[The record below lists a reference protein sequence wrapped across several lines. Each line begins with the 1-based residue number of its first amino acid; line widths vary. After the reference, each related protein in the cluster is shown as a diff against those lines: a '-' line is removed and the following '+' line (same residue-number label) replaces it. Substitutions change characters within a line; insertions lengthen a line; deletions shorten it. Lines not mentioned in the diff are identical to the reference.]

1 MLLSELQTGERGV
14 VVRVAGHGAFRKRII
29 EMGFI
34 KGATVE
40 SVQNAPLN
48 DPIKYR
54 ILNFEVSLRRS
65 DAEKVEIVSEHEAER
80 EIVNHDDYRPIDN
93 PDCDA
98 MHHIAEERGKTINV
112 ALVGNPNCGKTSI
125 FNIAAH
131 AHERVGN
138 YSGVTVDE
146 KVGTFQH
153 GGYTFNL
160 IDLPG
165 TYSLSAYSPEELYVR
180 KHILEK
186 NPDIILNVV
195 DGSNLERNLYLTT
208 QLIDMDITMVMALNM
223 YDELQRS
230 GDKLDIDQLSTL
242 LGMPI
247 EPTTGRNGDGI
258 DRLFD
263 TIIEVFLGNRSGLSD
278 RSNLNNQSFRHIHV
292 NHGRELERC
301 ITTLRSEL
309 RDHGFSDT
317 LSTRFLAIKLLEN
330 DKQLEQYV
338 EERDPDGSVLMM
350 RDEIADKFQK
360 EIGRRLVDKE
370 ISNGHQVTV
379 EDEHQDIESAITD
392 AKYAFVRGALAE
404 CYVKNKK
411 STLHAHT
418 DKIDA
423 IATHKWLGYPVFL
436 CVLFFTF
443 FCTFFIGQYPMNWI
457 DALFEWIGSL
467 VEKAM
472 PDGPLQSLLVDGIIS
487 GVGSVIVFLPQI
499 LILYLFISAMED
511 SGYMA
516 RAAFIIDKFMHRMGL
531 HGKSF
536 IPMIMGFGC
545 NVPAIMATRTIED
558 RKSRLLTM
566 LIIPMMSCSAR
577 IPVYVILTGAFF
589 GGVKAA
595 FIMMGLYMIGMIM
608 AVLMAKLFSRF
619 FVKGESLPFV
629 MELPPYRMPTAKAVL
644 RHTWEKGKEYLK
656 KMATII
662 LGASII
668 VWALSYYPTHEN
680 PHYQAEHSY
689 MAQIGK
695 AIEPAMKP
703 CGFDWRQSV
712 SLLAGVGAKEVVAST
727 MGVLYSTGAELSDP
741 SNLSYLSDSSDSS
754 DSSDKSDLSDQANK
768 AELSDLIRHN
778 MTPLSALSM
787 LLFILLYMPCVSTIV
802 AIKNESGKWKWA
814 LFTVAYTIILAW
826 VAATA
831 FYQLGSLIV

>member
-1 MLLSELQTGERGV
+1 MLLSELQTGERAV
-14 VVRVAGHGAFRKRII
+14 VVRVSGHGAFRKRII

-34 KGATVE
+34 KGVTVE
-40 SVQNAPLN
+40 AVLNAPLK

-54 ILNFEVSLRRS
+54 IMNFEVSLRRNDARKVEVVS
-65 DAEKVEIVSEHEAER
+65 ESEAEKEIVH
-80 EIVNHDDYRPIDN
+80 HDDYRPLEA

-98 MHHIAEERGKTINV
+98 MHHIAEERSKTINV

-146 KVGTFQH
+146 KVGTFTH

-160 IDLPG
+160 VDLPG

-180 KHILEK
+180 KHIIEK
-186 NPDIILNVV
+186 SPDIILNVV

-230 GDKLDIDQLSTL
+230 GDRLDIEQLSTL

-247 EPTTGRNGDGI
+247 VPTTGRSGDGI

-263 TIIEVFLGNRSGLSD
+263 KIIEVYEGRD
-278 RSNLNNQSFRHIHV
+278 TKTRHIHV
-292 NHGRELERC
+292 NHGKVLGDCIARLRTELYE
-301 ITTLRSEL
+301 
-309 RDHGFSDT
+309 HGFSDT
-317 LSTRFLAIKLLEN
+317 LSTRFLSIKLLEN
-330 DKQLEQYV
+330 DRQLEQYV
-338 EERDPDGSVLMM
+338 AERDPDGSVLKM
-350 RDEIADKFQK
+350 RNRIAEEFKK
-360 EIGRRLVDKE
+360 ESGRRLVDKD
-370 ISNGHQVTV
+370 ISKGHQVTV
-379 EDEHQDIESAITD
+379 EDEPQDIESAITD

-404 CYVKNKK
+404 CYVKNEK
-411 STLHAHT
+411 STLHANT

-423 IATHKWLGYPVFL
+423 VVTHRWIGYPVFL
-436 CVLFFTF
+436 LVMFVTF
-443 FCTFFIGQYPMNWI
+443 FCTFAIGQYPMDWLE
-457 DALFEWIGSL
+457 ALFGWLGEWIGSMMS
-467 VEKAM
+467 E
-472 PDGPLQSLLVDGIIS
+472 GPLKSLICDGIIA
-487 GVGSVIVFLPQI
+487 GVGSVLVFLPNI
-499 LILYLFISAMED
+499 LILYLFISFMED

-516 RAAFIIDKFMHRMGL
+516 RAAFIMDKLMHRMGL

-558 RKSRLLTM
+558 RRSRLLTM
-566 LIIPMMSCSAR
+566 LVIPMMSCSAR
-577 IPVYVILTGAFF
+577 IPVYVILVSAFF
-589 GGVKAA
+589 SKWAA
-595 FIMMGLYMIGMIM
+595 FVLMGLYLLCMVM

-656 KMATII
+656 KMGTII

-668 VWALSYYPTHEN
+668 VWALSYFPTNEDRQV
-680 PHYQAEHSY
+680 QADNSY
-689 MAQIGK
+689 MAKIGK
-695 AIEPAMKP
+695 TIEPAMRP

-727 MGVLYSTGAELSDP
+727 MAVVYATSSDEAELLEEDFESEENE
-741 SNLSYLSDSSDSS
+741 SRIS
-754 DSSDKSDLSDQANK
+754 
-768 AELSDLIRHN
+768 ELIRNN
-778 MTPLSALSM
+778 MTPLSAASM
-787 LLFILLYMPCVSTIV
+787 LLFILLYMPCVSTII

-814 LFTVAYTIILAW
+814 MFTVAYTIGLAW
-826 VAATA
+826 IVSALV
-831 FYQLGSLIV
+831 FQIGSLLI

>member
-1 MLLSELQTGERGV
+1 MLLSELQTGKKGV

-34 KGATVE
+34 KDVTVE
-40 SVQNAPLN
+40 AILNAPLK

-65 DAEKVEIVSEHEAER
+65 DAMKVEIVSEEEAER
-80 EIVNHDDYRPIDN
+80 EIVNHDDFKPLEDPN
-93 PDCDA
+93 CDA
-98 MHHIAEERGKTINV
+98 MHHIAEERKKTINV

-146 KVGTFQH
+146 KVGTFTH

-180 KHILEK
+180 KHIIEK

-230 GDKLDIDQLSTL
+230 GDQLDIEQLSTL

-247 EPTTGRNGDGI
+247 IPTTGRSGDGI

-263 TIIEVFLGNRSGLSD
+263 KIIEVFEGRDNKT
-278 RSNLNNQSFRHIHV
+278 RHIHV
-292 NHGRELERC
+292 NHGKELEQC
-301 ITTLRSEL
+301 IKKLRTEL
-309 RDHGFSDT
+309 YEHGFSDS
-317 LSTRFLAIKLLEN
+317 LSTRFLSIKLLEN
-330 DKQLEQYV
+330 DHQLEQYTS
-338 EERDPDGSVLMM
+338 ERDPDGSVLKM
-350 RDEIADKFQK
+350 RDEIASQFKRNS
-360 EIGRRLVDKE
+360 GRRLVDKD
-370 ISNGHQVTV
+370 ISKGHQVSV
-379 EDEHQDIESAITD
+379 DDEQQDIESAITD

-404 CYVKNKK
+404 CYHKNEK

-423 IATHKWLGYPVFL
+423 IVTHRWLGYPVFL
-436 CVLFFTF
+436 IFMFITF
-443 FCTFFIGQYPMNWI
+443 YCTFALGAYPMDWLETLFAWMGDI
-457 DALFEWIGSL
+457 VGDAMS
-467 VEKAM
+467 
-472 PDGPLQSLLVDGIIS
+472 DGPLKSLICDGIIA
-487 GVGSVIVFLPQI
+487 GVGSVLVFLPNI
-499 LILYLFISAMED
+499 LILYLFISFMED

-516 RAAFIIDKFMHRMGL
+516 RAAFIMDKLMHRMGL

-545 NVPAIMATRTIED
+545 NVPAVMATRTIED

-566 LIIPMMSCSAR
+566 LVIPMMSCSAR
-577 IPVYVILTGAFF
+577 IPVYVILVSAFF
-589 GGVKAA
+589 SHYAA
-595 FIMMGLYMIGMIM
+595 LVLTGLYLLGMVM

-619 FVKGESLPFV
+619 VVKGDSLPFV

-656 KMATII
+656 KMGTII
-662 LGASII
+662 LAASII
-668 VWALSYYPTHEN
+668 VWALSYFPTNEDRRV
-680 PHYQAEHSY
+680 QAENSY
-689 MAQIGK
+689 MAKIGK
-695 AIEPAMKP
+695 TIEPAMRP

-712 SLLAGVGAKEVVAST
+712 SLLSGVGAKEVVAST
-727 MGVLYSTGAELSDP
+727 MAVVSSTSSDEAELLEEDFESEEGE
-741 SNLSYLSDSSDSS
+741 SRIS
-754 DSSDKSDLSDQANK
+754 
-768 AELSDLIRHN
+768 ELIRNN
-778 MTPLSALSM
+778 MAPLSAASM
-787 LLFILLYMPCVSTIV
+787 LLFILLYMPCISTII
-802 AIKNESGKWKWA
+802 AIKNESGRWRWA
-814 LFTVAYTIILAW
+814 FFTMAYTIGLAW
-826 VAATA
+826 IASTLL
-831 FYQLGSLIV
+831 FQIGSLLL

>member
-1 MLLSELQTGERGV
+1 MLLSDLKTGEKGV

-34 KGATVE
+34 KGVKVE
-40 SVQNAPLN
+40 AVLNAPLN

-54 ILNFEVSLRRS
+54 IMNFEVSLRRS
-65 DAEKVEIVSEHEAER
+65 DAQKVEVVSEAEAER
-80 EIVNHDDYRPIDN
+80 EIAHHDDYKPLDA

-98 MHHIAEERGKTINV
+98 LHHIAEHRSRTINV

-146 KVGTFQH
+146 KVGTFTH

-160 IDLPG
+160 VDLPG

-223 YDELQRS
+223 YDELKKS
-230 GDKLDIDQLSTL
+230 GDNLDISQLSTL

-247 EPTTGRNGDGI
+247 VPTTGRSGDGI

-263 TIIEVFLGNRSGLSD
+263 TIIEVFERENGLSSD
-278 RSNLNNQSFRHIHV
+278 KNDGATLYRHIHV
-292 NHGRELERC
+292 NHGAELERH
-301 ITTLRSEL
+301 IRTLRTEL
-309 RDHGFSDT
+309 YEHGFSDN
-317 LSTRFLAIKLLEN
+317 LSTRFLSIKLLEN
-330 DKQLEQYV
+330 DAQLEDYV
-338 EERDPDGSVLMM
+338 REHDPDGSVLKM
-350 RDEIADKFQK
+350 RDEIAGEYQSSS
-360 EIGRRLVDKE
+360 GRRV
-370 ISNGHQVTV
+370 V
-379 EDEHQDIESAITD
+379 EKKPSHLGIEDQPQDIESAITD

-404 CYVKNKK
+404 CYSRNEK
-411 STLHAHT
+411 STLHRHT
-418 DKIDA
+418 DRIDA
-423 IATHKWLGYPVFL
+423 LVTHRWLGYPIF
-436 CVLFFTF
+436 LFFMFVTF
-443 FCTFFIGQYPMNWI
+443 FCTFAIGQYPMDWI
-457 DALFEWIGSL
+457 DSLFTWLGDL
-467 VEKAM
+467 VGGAM
-472 PDGPLQSLLVDGIIS
+472 SPGPLRSLLVDGIIT
-487 GVGSVIVFLPQI
+487 GVGSVIVFLPNI
-499 LILYLFISAMED
+499 LILYLFISFMED

-516 RAAFIIDKFMHRMGL
+516 RAAFIMDKLMHRMGL

-545 NVPAIMATRTIED
+545 NVPAVMATRTIED

-566 LIIPMMSCSAR
+566 LVIPMMSCSAR
-577 IPVYVILTGAFF
+577 IPVYVILTSAFF
-589 GGVKAA
+589 SQYAA
-595 FIMMGLYMIGMIM
+595 FVLTGLYMLGMLM

-656 KMATII
+656 KMGTII
-662 LGASII
+662 LVASVL
-668 VWALSYYPTHEN
+668 VWALGYFPHQGENITAHEQMENSYLGR
-680 PHYQAEHSY
+680 
-689 MAQIGK
+689 IGK
-695 AIEPAMKP
+695 TIEPVMRP

-712 SLLAGVGAKEVVAST
+712 SLLAGVAAKEVVAST
-727 MGVLYSTGAELSDP
+727 MGVLYASAAEETQLEEIGMDSDEG
-741 SNLSYLSDSSDSS
+741 
-754 DSSDKSDLSDQANK
+754 
-768 AELSDLIRHN
+768 ELHIARLVQDN
-778 MTPLSALSM
+778 MSPLAAASM
-787 LLFILLYMPCVSTIV
+787 LLFILLYMPCLSTIV

-814 LFTVAYTIILAW
+814 LFTVAYTIGLAW
-826 VAATA
+826 VVSTL
-831 FYQLGSLIV
+831 FFQIGSLIF

>member
-1 MLLSELQTGERGV
+1 MLLSELQTGAKGV

-34 KGATVE
+34 KGMEVTAVL
-40 SVQNAPLN
+40 NAPLK

-54 ILNFEVSLRRS
+54 IMNFEVSLRRA
-65 DAEKVEIVSEHEAER
+65 DAEKVEIVTPDEAER
-80 EIVNHDDYRPIDN
+80 EIVNHDDYRGIE
-93 PDCDA
+93 A
-98 MHHIAEERGKTINV
+98 GETTLQHIVSDRSRTINV

-146 KVGTFQH
+146 KVGTFEH
-153 GGYTFNL
+153 GGYTFHL
-160 IDLPG
+160 VDLPG

-180 KHILEK
+180 RHIIEK

-230 GDKLDIDQLSTL
+230 GDQLDIAQLSTL

-247 EPTTGRNGDGI
+247 VPTTGRNGDGI

-263 TIIEVFLGNRSGLSD
+263 KIIEVFEGRD
-278 RSNLNNQSFRHIHV
+278 DKTRHIHV
-292 NHGRELERC
+292 NHGTDLERC
-301 ITTLRSEL
+301 IRRLRTEL
-309 RDHGFSDT
+309 YEHGFSDS

-330 DKQLEQYV
+330 DRQLEQYAA
-338 EERDPDGSVLMM
+338 ERDPDGSVLAM
-350 RDEIADKFQK
+350 RNQIAEEYKK
-360 EIGRRLVDKE
+360 TSGRRLVDKD
-370 ISNGHQVTV
+370 ISKGHQVTV
-379 EDEHQDIESAITD
+379 EAEHQDIESAITD

-404 CYVKNKK
+404 CYHRNEK
-411 STLHAHT
+411 STLHRHT
-418 DKIDA
+418 DRIDA
-423 IATHKWLGYPVFL
+423 VVTHRWLGYPLFL
-436 CVLFFTF
+436 VVMFITF
-443 FCTFFIGQYPMNWI
+443 WCTFALGQYPMDWI
-457 DALFEWIGSL
+457 DALFGWLGDL
-467 VEKAM
+467 VRDHMA
-472 PDGPLQSLLVDGIIS
+472 DGPLRSLLADGIIA
-487 GVGSVIVFLPQI
+487 GVGSVIVFLPNI
-499 LILYLFISAMED
+499 LILYLFISFMED

-516 RAAFIIDKFMHRMGL
+516 RAAFIMDKLMHRMGL

-566 LIIPMMSCSAR
+566 LVIPMMSCSAR
-577 IPVYVILTGAFF
+577 IPVYVILVSAFF
-589 GGVKAA
+589 SQWAA
-595 FIMMGLYMIGMIM
+595 FILTGLYLLGMVM

-619 FVKGESLPFV
+619 FVRGESLPFV

-656 KMATII
+656 KMGTII

-668 VWALSYYPTHEN
+668 VWALSYFPTN
-680 PHYQAEHSY
+680 DNRIAQAENSY
-689 MAQIGK
+689 MARIGK
-695 AIEPAMKP
+695 TIEPAMRP

-727 MGVLYSTGAELSDP
+727 MAVVYATSDDEAEQLEADFESE
-741 SNLSYLSDSSDSS
+741 SG
-754 DSSDKSDLSDQANK
+754 
-768 AELSDLIRHN
+768 ELRVSQLVRTH
-778 MTPLSALSM
+778 MSPLSAASM
-787 LLFILLYMPCVSTIV
+787 LLFILLYMPCISTIV
-802 AIKNESGKWKWA
+802 AIKNESGRWKWA
-814 LFTVAYTIILAW
+814 LFTMAYTIGLAW
-826 VAATA
+826 IVSTL
-831 FYQLGSLIV
+831 FFQIGSLLI

>member
-1 MLLSELQTGERGV
+1 MLLSDLQSGESGV

-34 KGATVE
+34 KGVTV
-40 SVQNAPLN
+40 QAILNAPLK

-54 ILNFEVSLRRS
+54 IMNFEVSLRRS
-65 DAEKVEIVSEHEAER
+65 DAEKVEIVTLAEAEK
-80 EIVNHDDYRPIDN
+80 EIASHKDFRAIDA
-93 PDCDA
+93 PEKKLE
-98 MHHIAEERGKTINV
+98 HIAEHRTHTINV

-146 KVGTFQH
+146 KVGVFQYE
-153 GGYTFNL
+153 GYTFNL
-160 IDLPG
+160 VDLPG

-186 NPDIILNVV
+186 DPDIILNVV

-230 GDKLDIDQLSTL
+230 GDHLDIEQLSTL

-247 EPTTGRNGDGI
+247 VPTTGRNGQGI
-258 DRLFD
+258 ADLFNK
-263 TIIEVFLGNRSGLSD
+263 IIEVFEGRD
-278 RSNLNNQSFRHIHV
+278 TKTRHIHV
-292 NHGRELERC
+292 NHGPELERC
-301 ITTLRSEL
+301 ITTLRTEL
-309 RDHGFSDT
+309 YEHGFSDR

-330 DKQLEQYV
+330 DRQLEQYAA
-338 EERDPDGSVLMM
+338 ERDTDGSVLAM
-350 RDEIADKFQK
+350 RNQIAEEYKRSS
-360 EIGRRLVDKE
+360 GHLLVDNRDD
-370 ISNGHQVTV
+370 SGHKVAV
-379 EDEHQDIESAITD
+379 EQSRQDIESAITD

-404 CYVKNKK
+404 CYTKNEK
-411 STLHAHT
+411 STLHQLT

-423 IATHKWLGYPVFL
+423 VVTHRWIGYPVFL
-436 CVLFFTF
+436 IVMFITF
-443 FCTFFIGQYPMNWI
+443 FCTFAVGQYPMDWLESLFGWLG
-457 DALFEWIGSL
+457 DAVGS
-467 VEKAM
+467 VMSE
-472 PDGPLQSLLVDGIIS
+472 GPLRSLLVDGIIA
-487 GVGSVIVFLPQI
+487 GVGSVLVFLPNI
-499 LILYLFISAMED
+499 LILYLFISFMED

-516 RAAFIIDKFMHRMGL
+516 RAAFIMDKLMHRMGL

-566 LIIPMMSCSAR
+566 LVIPMMSCSAR
-577 IPVYVILTGAFF
+577 IPVYVILVSAFF
-589 GGVKAA
+589 SQYAA
-595 FIMMGLYMIGMIM
+595 YVLTGLYLLGMVM

-656 KMATII
+656 KMGTII

-668 VWALSYYPTHEN
+668 VWALSYFPTN
-680 PHYQAEHSY
+680 DNRQLQAENSY
-689 MAQIGK
+689 MAKIGK
-695 AIEPAMKP
+695 TIEPAMRP

-712 SLLAGVGAKEVVAST
+712 SLLAGIGAKEVVAST
-727 MGVLYSTGAELSDP
+727 MAVVYATSDDEAVALEEDFESEEGGSRISELVR
-741 SNLSYLSDSSDSS
+741 N
-754 DSSDKSDLSDQANK
+754 
-768 AELSDLIRHN
+768 N
-778 MTPLSALSM
+778 MSPLSAASM
-787 LLFILLYMPCVSTIV
+787 LLFILLYMPCISTIV

-814 LFTVAYTIILAW
+814 LFTVAYTIGLAW
-826 VAATA
+826 IVATA
-831 FYQLGSLIV
+831 FFQIGSLLL

>member
-1 MLLSELQTGERGV
+1 MLLSELQTGERAV
-14 VVRVAGHGAFRKRII
+14 VVRVSGHGAFRKRII

-34 KGATVE
+34 KGVTVE
-40 SVQNAPLN
+40 AVLNAPLN

-54 ILNFEVSLRRS
+54 IMNFEVSLRRS
-65 DAEKVEIVSEHEAER
+65 DAQKVEIVSEKEAER
-80 EIVNHDDYRPIDN
+80 EIVNHADYKPLEVPGSD
-93 PDCDA
+93 P
-98 MHHIAEERGKTINV
+98 MHHIAEERSKTINV

-146 KVGTFQH
+146 KVGTFSH

-160 IDLPG
+160 TDLPG

-180 KHILEK
+180 KHIIEK
-186 NPDIILNVV
+186 TPDIILNVV

-223 YDELQRS
+223 YDELQKS
-230 GDKLDIDQLSTL
+230 GDRLDMEQLSTL

-247 EPTTGRNGDGI
+247 VPTTGRSGDGI

-263 TIIEVFLGNRSGLSD
+263 KIIEVYEGRD
-278 RSNLNNQSFRHIHV
+278 TKTRHIHV
-292 NHGRELERC
+292 NHGKVLGDCIARLRTELYE
-301 ITTLRSEL
+301 
-309 RDHGFSDT
+309 HGFSDT
-317 LSTRFLAIKLLEN
+317 LSTRFLSIKLLEN

-338 EERDPDGSVLMM
+338 ASRDTDGSVLKM
-350 RDEIADKFQK
+350 RDAIAEEYKRNS
-360 EIGRRLVDKE
+360 GRRLVETDGAD
-370 ISNGHQVTV
+370 GHKVDV
-379 EDEHQDIESAITD
+379 EERQDIESAITD

-404 CYVKNKK
+404 CYQRNEK
-411 STLHAHT
+411 STLHALT

-423 IATHKWLGYPVFL
+423 VVTHRWLGYPVFL
-436 CVLFFTF
+436 VVMFVTF
-443 FCTFFIGQYPMNWI
+443 FCTFAVGQYPMDWLES
-457 DALFEWIGSL
+457 LFGWLGEVVGG
-467 VEKAM
+467 AM
-472 PDGPLQSLLVDGIIS
+472 SDGPLKSLVCDGIIA
-487 GVGSVIVFLPQI
+487 GVGSVLVFLPNI
-499 LILYLFISAMED
+499 LILYLFISFMED

-516 RAAFIIDKFMHRMGL
+516 RAAFIMDKLMHRMGL

-566 LIIPMMSCSAR
+566 LVIPMMSCSAR
-577 IPVYVILTGAFF
+577 IPVYVILVSAFF
-589 GGVKAA
+589 SKWAA
-595 FIMMGLYMIGMIM
+595 FVLMGLYLLGMIM

-656 KMATII
+656 KMGTII

-668 VWALSYYPTHEN
+668 VWALSYYPTHEDRRI
-680 PHYQAEHSY
+680 QAENSY

-695 AIEPAMKP
+695 AIEPAMRP

-727 MGVLYSTGAELSDP
+727 MAVVYATSTEEAEQLEADFESDENE
-741 SNLSYLSDSSDSS
+741 SRIA
-754 DSSDKSDLSDQANK
+754 Q
-768 AELSDLIRHN
+768 LIKNN
-778 MTPLSALSM
+778 MTPLSAMSM

-814 LFTVAYTIILAW
+814 LFTVAYTIGLAW
-826 VAATA
+826 IVSTLV
-831 FYQLGSLIV
+831 FQIGSLLC

>member
-1 MLLSELQTGERGV
+1 MLLSELQSGMRGV

-34 KGATVE
+34 KGVTVE
-40 SVQNAPLN
+40 AVLNAPLN

-54 ILNFEVSLRRS
+54 IMNFEVSLRRA
-65 DAEKVEIVSEHEAER
+65 DAQKVEIVSEEEAER
-80 EIVNHDDYRPIDN
+80 EIVNHDDYKPLEA

-98 MHHIAEERGKTINV
+98 MHHIAAERSRTINV

-146 KVGTFQH
+146 KVGTFEY

-160 IDLPG
+160 VDLPG

-180 KHILEK
+180 KHIIEK
-186 NPDIILNVV
+186 DPDIILNVV

-223 YDELQRS
+223 YDELQKS
-230 GDKLDIDQLSTL
+230 GDKLDLDQLSTL
-242 LGMPI
+242 LAMPI
-247 EPTTGRNGDGI
+247 VPTTGRNGDGI
-258 DRLFD
+258 DKLFD
-263 TIIEVFLGNRSGLSD
+263 TIIKVYEGGQLSEASGY
-278 RSNLNNQSFRHIHV
+278 RHIHV

-301 ITTLRSEL
+301 IRRLRTEL
-309 RDHGFSDT
+309 YEHGFSDS

-330 DKQLEQYV
+330 DRELERYTA
-338 EERDPDGSVLMM
+338 ERDPDNSVMKM
-350 RDEIADKFQK
+350 RDRIAEEFKKESGRKLIDKNVSK
-360 EIGRRLVDKE
+360 
-370 ISNGHQVTV
+370 GHQVTV
-379 EDEHQDIESAITD
+379 EEEQQDIESAITD
-392 AKYAFVRGALAE
+392 AKYAFIRGALAE
-404 CYVKNKK
+404 CYEKNEK

-423 IATHKWLGYPVFL
+423 IVTHRWLGYPVFL
-436 CVLFFTF
+436 VVMFFTF
-443 FCTFFIGQYPMNWI
+443 FCTFAIGQYPMDWLE
-457 DALFEWIGSL
+457 ALFGWLGDTVGS
-467 VEKAM
+467 AM
-472 PDGPLQSLLVDGIIS
+472 SDGPLKSLLCDGIIA
-487 GVGSVIVFLPQI
+487 GVGSVLVFLPNI
-499 LILYLFISAMED
+499 LILYLFISFMED

-516 RAAFIIDKFMHRMGL
+516 RAAFIMDKLMHRMGL

-545 NVPAIMATRTIED
+545 NVPAVMATRTIED

-566 LIIPMMSCSAR
+566 LVIPMMSCSAR
-577 IPVYVILTGAFF
+577 IPVYVILVSAFF
-589 GGVKAA
+589 SKWAA
-595 FIMMGLYMIGMIM
+595 FVLTGLYLLGMVM

-656 KMATII
+656 KMGTII

-668 VWALSYYPTHEN
+668 VWALSYFPTNDN
-680 PHYQAEHSY
+680 PRVQAENSY
-689 MAQIGK
+689 MAKIGK
-695 AIEPAMKP
+695 AIEPAMRP

-727 MGVLYSTGAELSDP
+727 MAVVYATSDTEATELVEDFESDENESRIAELVR
-741 SNLSYLSDSSDSS
+741 
-754 DSSDKSDLSDQANK
+754 Q
-768 AELSDLIRHN
+768 N

-787 LLFILLYMPCVSTIV
+787 LLFILLYMPCISTIV

-814 LFTVAYTIILAW
+814 LFTVVYTIGLAW
-826 VAATA
+826 LVSTA
-831 FYQLGSLIV
+831 VFQLGSLLI

>member
-1 MLLSELQTGERGV
+1 M
-14 VVRVAGHGAFRKRII
+14 RVAGHGAFRKRII

-34 KGATVE
+34 RGVTVE
-40 SVQNAPLN
+40 AVLNAPLN

-54 ILNFEVSLRRS
+54 IMNFEVSLRRA
-65 DAEKVEIVSEHEAER
+65 DAEKVEIVAEDEADR
-80 EIVNHDDYRPIDN
+80 EIVNHDDYRSIDV
-93 PDCDA
+93 PDNDP
-98 MHHIAEERGKTINV
+98 MHHIAAERARTINV

-153 GGYTFNL
+153 KGYTFNL
-160 IDLPG
+160 VDLPG

-230 GDKLDIDQLSTL
+230 GDQIDIDQLSTL

-247 EPTTGRNGDGI
+247 VPTTGRSGDGI

-263 TIIEVFLGNRSGLSD
+263 KIIEVYEGRDARS
-278 RSNLNNQSFRHIHV
+278 RHIHV
-292 NHGRELERC
+292 NHGRVLEKSIIQLRTELYK
-301 ITTLRSEL
+301 
-309 RDHGFSDT
+309 HGFSDA
-317 LSTRFLAIKLLEN
+317 LSTRFLSIKLLEN

-338 EERDPDGSVLMM
+338 KGRDPDGSVMKM
-350 RDEIADKFQK
+350 RNQIAEEFKSSS
-360 EIGRRLVDKE
+360 GRRLVEGDQK
-370 ISNGHQVTV
+370 GHRVDV
-379 EDEHQDIESAITD
+379 EADQQDIESAITD

-404 CYVKNKK
+404 CYKRNGK
-411 STLHAHT
+411 STLHALT

-423 IATHKWLGYPVFL
+423 IVTHRWLGYPVFL
-436 CVLFFTF
+436 VVMFITF
-443 FCTFFIGQYPMNWI
+443 WCTFALGQYPMDWLE
-457 DALFEWIGSL
+457 ALFALLGDWVGNLMSEGPLRSL
-467 VEKAM
+467 V
-472 PDGPLQSLLVDGIIS
+472 VDGIIT
-487 GVGSVIVFLPQI
+487 GVGSVLVFLPNI
-499 LILYLFISAMED
+499 LILYLFISFMED

-516 RAAFIIDKFMHRMGL
+516 RAAFIMDKLMHRMGL

-566 LIIPMMSCSAR
+566 LVIPMMSCSAR
-577 IPVYVILTGAFF
+577 IPVYVILVSAFF
-589 GGVKAA
+589 SQYAA
-595 FIMMGLYMIGMIM
+595 YVIMGLYLLGMIM

-656 KMATII
+656 KMGTII

-668 VWALSYYPTHEN
+668 VWALSYFPMN
-680 PHYQAEHSY
+680 DDRQQQAENSY
-689 MAQIGK
+689 MAKIGK
-695 AIEPAMKP
+695 TIEPAMRP

-727 MGVLYSTGAELSDP
+727 MAVVYATSTEEAEALEADFESDENE
-741 SNLSYLSDSSDSS
+741 SRIA
-754 DSSDKSDLSDQANK
+754 Q
-768 AELSDLIRHN
+768 LIHDN
-778 MTPLSALSM
+778 MTPLSAASM
-787 LLFILLYMPCVSTIV
+787 LIFILLYMPCVSTIV

-826 VAATA
+826 LVSTL
-831 FYQLGSLIV
+831 FFQIGSLLI

>member
-1 MLLSELQTGERGV
+1 MLLSDLQTGMSGV

-34 KGATVE
+34 KGVTVQT
-40 SVQNAPLN
+40 VLNAPLK

-54 ILNFEVSLRRS
+54 IMNFEVSLRRS
-65 DAEKVEIVSEHEAER
+65 DASKVEIVTLEEAEK
-80 EIVNHDDYRPIDN
+80 EIGSHKDFKAIDA
-93 PDCDA
+93 PEKKLE
-98 MHHIAEERGKTINV
+98 HIAEHRTHTINV

-146 KVGTFQH
+146 KVGIFQYE
-153 GGYTFNL
+153 GYTFNL
-160 IDLPG
+160 VDLPG

-223 YDELQRS
+223 YDELKRS

-247 EPTTGRNGDGI
+247 VPTTGRTGAGI
-258 DRLFD
+258 ADLFD
-263 TIIEVFLGNRSGLSD
+263 KIIEVFEGRD
-278 RSNLNNQSFRHIHV
+278 TKTRHIHV
-292 NHGRELERC
+292 NHGKELEQD
-301 ITTLRSEL
+301 ISTLRTEL
-309 RDHGFSDT
+309 YEHGFSDHI
-317 LSTRFLAIKLLEN
+317 STRFLSIKLLEN
-330 DKQLEQYV
+330 DHQLEQHV
-338 EERDPDGSVLMM
+338 QQRDPDGSVLKM
-350 RDEIADKFQK
+350 RDQIADNFRRNS
-360 EIGRRLVDKE
+360 GRRLVDKD
-370 ISNGHQVTV
+370 ISKGHQVTI
-379 EDEHQDIESAITD
+379 ESDHQDIESAITD

-404 CYVKNKK
+404 CYVKNEK

-423 IATHKWLGYPVFL
+423 VVTHRWIGYPVFL
-436 CVLFFTF
+436 IIMFITF
-443 FCTFFIGQYPMNWI
+443 FCTFAVGQYPMDWL
-457 DALFEWIGSL
+457 DFLFSWLGEVVGS
-467 VEKAM
+467 AM
-472 PDGPLQSLLVDGIIS
+472 SEGPLKSLLCDGIIA
-487 GVGSVIVFLPQI
+487 GVGSVLVFLPNI
-499 LILYLFISAMED
+499 LILYLFISFMED

-516 RAAFIIDKFMHRMGL
+516 RAAFIMDKLMHRMGL

-566 LIIPMMSCSAR
+566 LVIPMMSCSAR
-577 IPVYVILTGAFF
+577 IPVYVILVSAFF
-589 GGVKAA
+589 SKYAA
-595 FIMMGLYMIGMIM
+595 IVLTGLYLLGMIM

-668 VWALSYYPTHEN
+668 VWALSYFPTN
-680 PHYQAEHSY
+680 DNRQLQAENSY
-689 MAQIGK
+689 MAKIGK
-695 AIEPAMKP
+695 SIEPAMRP

-727 MGVLYSTGAELSDP
+727 MAVVYATSDDEAQQLEASFEEKEGENRISELVRD
-741 SNLSYLSDSSDSS
+741 
-754 DSSDKSDLSDQANK
+754 
-768 AELSDLIRHN
+768 N
-778 MTPLSALSM
+778 MTPLSAASM
-787 LLFILLYMPCVSTIV
+787 LLFILLYMPCISTVV

-814 LFTVAYTIILAW
+814 LFTVAYTIGLAW
-826 VAATA
+826 LVSTA
-831 FYQLGSLIV
+831 FFQLGSLIL

>member
-1 MLLSELQTGERGV
+1 M
-14 VVRVAGHGAFRKRII
+14 VRVAGHGAFRKRII

-34 KGATVE
+34 KGVTVKT
-40 SVQNAPLN
+40 VLNAPLR

-54 ILNFEVSLRRS
+54 IMNFEVSLRRA
-65 DAEKVEIVSEHEAER
+65 DANKVEIVSEAEAER
-80 EIVNHDDYRPIDN
+80 EIVNHKDYIPIEAPN
-93 PDCDA
+93 CDA
-98 MHHIAEERGKTINV
+98 LHHIAEERAKTINV

-146 KVGTFQH
+146 KVGTFEY
-153 GGYTFNL
+153 GGYTFHL
-160 IDLPG
+160 VDLPG

-180 KHILEK
+180 KHIIEK
-186 NPDIILNVV
+186 SPDIILNVV
-195 DGSNLERNLYLTT
+195 DGSILERNLYLTT

-223 YDELQRS
+223 YDELKRS
-230 GDKLDIDQLSTL
+230 GDKLDIEQLSTL

-247 EPTTGRNGDGI
+247 IPTTGRNGAGI
-258 DRLFD
+258 GDLFNK
-263 TIIEVFLGNRSGLSD
+263 IIEVFEGRD
-278 RSNLNNQSFRHIHV
+278 TKTRHIHV
-292 NHGRELERC
+292 NHGHELEQH
-301 ITTLRSEL
+301 IKTLRTEL
-309 RDHGFSDT
+309 YEHGFSDS
-317 LSTRFLAIKLLEN
+317 LSTRFLSIKLLEN
-330 DKQLEQYV
+330 DKQLEQYTA
-338 EERDPDGSVLMM
+338 ERDPDGSVLKM
-350 RDEIADKFQK
+350 RNSLAEEFKK
-360 EIGRRLVDKE
+360 HSGRRLVDKD
-370 ISNGHQVTV
+370 ISKGHQVGV
-379 EDEHQDIESAITD
+379 EAEHQDIESAITD

-404 CYVKNKK
+404 CYVKNEK

-423 IATHKWLGYPVFL
+423 VVTHRWLGYPVFL
-436 CVLFFTF
+436 VVMFITF
-443 FCTFFIGQYPMNWI
+443 FCTFAVGQYPMDWLE
-457 DALFEWIGSL
+457 ALFNWFGNIVGS
-467 VEKAM
+467 AM
-472 PDGPLQSLLVDGIIS
+472 SEGPLRSLLVDGIIA
-487 GVGSVIVFLPQI
+487 GVGSVMVFLPNI
-499 LILYLFISAMED
+499 LILYLFISFMED

-516 RAAFIIDKFMHRMGL
+516 RAAFIMDKLMHRMGL

-566 LIIPMMSCSAR
+566 LVIPMMSCSAR
-577 IPVYVILTGAFF
+577 IPVYVILVSAFF
-589 GGVKAA
+589 SQYAA
-595 FIMMGLYMIGMIM
+595 FVLTGLYLLGMIM

-668 VWALSYYPTHEN
+668 VWALSYFPTNEN
-680 PHYQAEHSY
+680 RQLQAENSY
-689 MAQIGK
+689 MAKIGK
-695 AIEPAMKP
+695 AIEPAMRP

-727 MGVLYSTGAELSDP
+727 MAVVYATSGDEAAMLEEDIESEENESRISELVR
-741 SNLSYLSDSSDSS
+741 N
-754 DSSDKSDLSDQANK
+754 
-768 AELSDLIRHN
+768 N
-778 MTPLSALSM
+778 MTPLSAASM
-787 LLFILLYMPCVSTIV
+787 LLFILLYMPCISTVV

-814 LFTVAYTIILAW
+814 LFTVAYTIGLAW
-826 VAATA
+826 IVATL
-831 FYQLGSLIV
+831 FFQIGSLLI